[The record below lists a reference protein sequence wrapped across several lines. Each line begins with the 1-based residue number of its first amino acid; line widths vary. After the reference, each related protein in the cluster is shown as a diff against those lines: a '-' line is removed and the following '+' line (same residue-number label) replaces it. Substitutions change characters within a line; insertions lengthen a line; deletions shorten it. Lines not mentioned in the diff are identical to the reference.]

1 MSKMRIV
8 LVDDH
13 EVVRLGLKVLLE
25 QSDHFEVVGEANNAK
40 EAVEIAG
47 QFRPDIV
54 LMDINL
60 KGDMNGIDAAKEIS
74 EMGIPIIFL
83 TANTDDFTTFEAL
96 KTVPQGYLSKPYSNK
111 DLELTIGMVLRKHEE
126 DIKTIIKTEDK
137 VSEKIKNS

>member
-47 QFRPDIV
+47 CMKR
-54 LMDINL
+54 M
-60 KGDMNGIDAAKEIS
+60 M
-74 EMGIPIIFL
+74 
-83 TANTDDFTTFEAL
+83 
-96 KTVPQGYLSKPYSNK
+96 
-111 DLELTIGMVLRKHEE
+111 
-126 DIKTIIKTEDK
+126 
-137 VSEKIKNS
+137 